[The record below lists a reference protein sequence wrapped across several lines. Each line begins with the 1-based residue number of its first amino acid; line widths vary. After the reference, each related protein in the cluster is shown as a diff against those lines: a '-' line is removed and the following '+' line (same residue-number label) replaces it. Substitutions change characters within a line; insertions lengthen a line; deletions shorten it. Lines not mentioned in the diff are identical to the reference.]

1 MIYKEWKSNPTL
13 WTPRRLSLKYN
24 CSIKRIEAIL
34 ILKEYHSRLIAE
46 GDNILLGEEHKKYT
60 ALMEE
65 HLCSKPTTISSLKHL
80 EKLPPP
86 IAPLGGKP
94 SIITSTSPLLVAIPK
109 DSTITPELAAILL
122 QRHTANTGSSYGVL
136 KRTAKGQIVPLK
148 FGTSTEADPDL
159 PFCAQ
164 INIEQRTQRP
174 WTLGGGTA
182 LEKGKFIQR
191 DCWEVDP
198 KNKAIWSFLNSSL
211 PTRTEP
217 IQPIGQTLI
226 RELNG
231 DLREAGSA
239 EHLREFKRMNQILK
253 DKLINLP
260 FTKRDQTLG
269 TSDSKTALKR
279 LKRKLRNDC

>member
-1 MIYKEWKSNPTL
+1 MIHKEWKTNPTL

-46 GDNILLGEEHKKYT
+46 GDSILLGEEHKKYAASME
-60 ALMEE
+60 AL
-65 HLCSKPTTISSLKHL
+65 LCSKPTIINSLKHL

-86 IAPLGGKP
+86 PPSGGKP
-94 SIITSTSPLLVAIPK
+94 SIITSTSPLLVSIPK
-109 DSTITPELAAILL
+109 DSTITPAVAAILL

-136 KRTAKGQIVPLK
+136 KRTAKGKIVPLK
-148 FGTSTEADPDL
+148 SGNPTETNPDL

-174 WTLGGGTA
+174 WTLGGTA
-182 LEKGKFIQR
+182 LQKGKFIQR
-191 DCWEVDP
+191 DIWEVDP
-198 KNKAIWSFLNSSL
+198 KNKTIWSFLDSSL
-211 PTRTEP
+211 PTRSMP

-239 EHLREFKRMNQILK
+239 EHLREYKRMNQILK